1 MNSSVISSCS
11 NLLNSSK
18 SFETTPS
25 VGMKFTKVPKRVV
38 INARFDQYNRG
49 GRSKNIVDEN
59 MIILRMRIKDM
70 KLLETEKSGPPSNW
84 MGWEKKY
91 FARYNEDVCEAIG
104 LLQMYLMETRPALA
118 LGMLALICLSLSSL
132 TTYFLVQQVMEMAKF
147 ILQAN

>member
-1 MNSSVISSCS
+1 MTSSVISSCS

-25 VGMKFTKVPKRVV
+25 VGMKFTKRVV
-38 INARFDQYNRG
+38 INARFDQYNNRG

-59 MIILRMRIKDM
+59 MIVLRMRIKDM

-91 FARYNEDVCEAIG
+91 FSHYNEDVCEAIG

-118 LGMLALICLSLSSL
+118 LGMLALICLSLSLS
-132 TTYFLVQQVMEMAKF
+132 TYFLLQQVIEIAKF

>member
-1 MNSSVISSCS
+1 MTSSVISSCS

-25 VGMKFTKVPKRVV
+25 VTKMPKRVV

-49 GRSKNIVDEN
+49 GRSVDEN
-59 MIILRMRIKDM
+59 MIVLRMRIKDM

-91 FARYNEDVCEAIG
+91 FSHYNEDVCEAIG

-118 LGMLALICLSLSSL
+118 LGMLALICLSLSLS
-132 TTYFLVQQVMEMAKF
+132 TYFLLQQVIEMAKF
-147 ILQAN
+147 ILQAKLT

>member
-1 MNSSVISSCS
+1 MTSSVISSCS
-11 NLLNSSK
+11 NLVNSSK

-38 INARFDQYNRG
+38 INARFDQYNGG

-59 MIILRMRIKDM
+59 MIVLRMRIKDM
-70 KLLETEKSGPPSNW
+70 KLLETGPPSNW

-91 FARYNEDVCEAIG
+91 FAHYNEDVCEAIG
-104 LLQMYLMETRPALA
+104 LLQMYLMETRPAFA
-118 LGMLALICLSLSSL
+118 LGMLALICFSLSSL
-132 TTYFLVQQVMEMAKF
+132 STYFLVQQVMEMAKF